1 MTGKFITLEGIE
13 GVGKSTHLESVA
25 SWLRERGHS
34 FVLTREPG
42 GTPIAERIRSI
53 ILDESPDELPALA
66 ELLLMFAAR
75 AAHLETLIRPA
86 LSRGEWVVCDRFID
100 ATYAYQGAGRGLST
114 KFIAELAE
122 MIQEGL
128 RPDLTI
134 LLDLPL
140 AMSSQRRV
148 VRDQR
153 DRFESEHDAFFARVQ
168 KGYRDIAARE
178 PERVRTVASDRPIAE
193 VKSAIAEIMTSHFQ

>member
-1 MTGKFITLEGIE
+1 VSGKFITLEGIE

-25 SWLRERGHS
+25 DWLRERGHS
-34 FVLTREPG
+34 YVLTREPG

-53 ILDESPDELPALA
+53 ILDESSDELPALA

-75 AAHLETLIRPA
+75 AAHLETVIRPA

-114 KFIAELAE
+114 KFIAGLAE
-122 MIQEGL
+122 VIQQGL
-128 RPDLTI
+128 QPDLTI
-134 LLDLPL
+134 LLDVPL
-140 AMSSQRRV
+140 AMSSQRRAL
-148 VRDQR
+148 RDQE

-168 KGYRDIAARE
+168 KGYLEIAACE
-178 PERVRTVASDRPIAE
+178 PERVKTVASDRPIAE
-193 VKSAIAEIMTSHFQ
+193 VKSAIAEIMTFQFK

>member
-25 SWLRERGHS
+25 DWLRERGHS

-86 LSRGEWVVCDRFID
+86 LSRGKWVICDRFID

-114 KFIAELAE
+114 KFIAELSE
-122 MIQEGL
+122 MLQQGL

-140 AMSSQRRV
+140 ATSSQRRAL
-148 VRDQR
+148 RGQK
-153 DRFESEHDAFFARVQ
+153 DRFESEQDAFFARVQ

-178 PERVRTVASDRPIAE
+178 PERVRTVASNRPIAE
-193 VKSAIAEIMTSHFQ
+193 VKSAIAKIMTSHFQ

>member
-13 GVGKSTHLESVA
+13 GVGKSTHLEYVA
-25 SWLRERGHS
+25 SWLRERGHA
-34 FVLTREPG
+34 VVVTREPG
-42 GTPIAERIRSI
+42 GTPIAERIRSV
-53 ILDESPDELPALA
+53 ILEESRDELPALA
-66 ELLLMFAAR
+66 ELLLLFAAR

-114 KFIAELAE
+114 DIIAELAA
-122 MIQEGL
+122 IVQQGL

-134 LLDLPL
+134 LLDIPL
-140 AMSSQRRV
+140 AMSLQRRV
-148 VRDQR
+148 ARDQR
-153 DRFESEHDAFFARVQ
+153 DRFEREHDAFFARVQ
-168 KGYRDIAARE
+168 KGYREIAARE

-193 VKSAIAEIMTSHFQ
+193 VKAAIAEIMTNYF

>member
-1 MTGKFITLEGIE
+1 
-13 GVGKSTHLESVA
+13 
-25 SWLRERGHS
+25 
-34 FVLTREPG
+34 
-42 GTPIAERIRSI
+42 
-53 ILDESPDELPALA
+53 LDESPDELPALA

-122 MIQEGL
+122 MIQQGL

-193 VKSAIAEIMTSHFQ
+193 VKSAIAKIMTSHFQ